1 MTPGSIL
8 TWDTLLDAP
17 KFYYHCMVPMIWK
30 VKEMTI
36 NVTLLS
42 EIVEPQKEGI
52 AKNRPI
58 SPKKQKHDESQKLK
72 KIITKTVNAAM
83 EDDLRAQALD
93 GKRSL
98 RVRKEAAPAP
108 APKQTKKKGKK

>member
-1 MTPGSIL
+1 MGNVEAVSTKETNYRTPLSPAL
-8 TWDTLLDAP
+8 
-17 KFYYHCMVPMIWK
+17 V
-30 VKEMTI
+30 VKG
-36 NVTLLS
+36 VTLAIDQTADD
-42 EIVEPQKEGI
+42 EIVVRSHSD
-52 AKNRPI
+52 RPI

-98 RVRKEAAPAP
+98 RVRKEVAPAP

>member
-1 MTPGSIL
+1 MPQG
-8 TWDTLLDAP
+8 
-17 KFYYHCMVPMIWK
+17 KMK
-30 VKEMTI
+30 VKSK
-36 NVTLLS
+36 LPAKAK
-42 EIVEPQKEGI
+42 PQKKA
-52 AKNRPI
+52 AKGPAVTKRGNRPI

-98 RVRKEAAPAP
+98 RVRKEVAPAP